1 MGMLYVYLPD
11 VKQLKNELNQIG
23 LELFV
28 KRYTSYESLSGSS
41 ESMNFVEEKVEEY
54 EKLK

>member
-11 VKQLKNELNQIG
+11 VKQLQNELNQIG
-23 LELFV
+23 LETFV

-41 ESMNFVEEKVEEY
+41 ESMKFVEEKVEEY
-54 EKLK
+54 KKLK